1 MAGPPAR
8 AKAEGRG
15 ATAGTAAAEGRPR
28 RGAVMCQSLCPPQ
41 RPWHRAGIFPAG
53 APPPFGSPCRHFVD
67 APGGRRLL
75 RVFRARCHAILL
87 PPPRPSCPL
96 PGPGGHGGLRVPSRP
111 AGTVKAWV
119 VVMAALGLGGLG
131 LWPHHGDWGKKLN
144 SSWSGLCYEG
154 QAVKLICFSS
164 QGTELATPGRFPA
177 LPHTTEHPKVMGFSP
192 GFP

>member
-75 RVFRARCHAILL
+75 RVFGARCHNR
-87 PPPRPSCPL
+87 PPASSSSLVSSARPRRPW
-96 PGPGGHGGLRVPSRP
+96 GP
-111 AGTVKAWV
+111 AGAIGTCGHRQGVGGCYGCPGSRVAWGYGRTMGIGVKSSIPAGRDR
-119 VVMAALGLGGLG
+119 ATR
-131 LWPHHGDWGKKLN
+131 GKL
-144 SSWSGLCYEG
+144 
-154 QAVKLICFSS
+154 
-164 QGTELATPGRFPA
+164 
-177 LPHTTEHPKVMGFSP
+177 
-192 GFP
+192 

>member
-1 MAGPPAR
+1 MAGPPAL

-75 RVFRARCHAILL
+75 WVFRARCHVALL

-96 PGPGGHGGLRVPSRP
+96 PGPGGHGGLRVPSGP

-119 VVMAALGLGGLG
+119 VVMAAPGLGWLGVMAAPWGLG
-131 LWPHHGDWGKKLN
+131 
-144 SSWSGLCYEG
+144 
-154 QAVKLICFSS
+154 
-164 QGTELATPGRFPA
+164 
-177 LPHTTEHPKVMGFSP
+177 
-192 GFP
+192 